1 MKNETFVSVVV
12 PCFNEA
18 KNIEKTYKTLRNA
31 FKKNFIKK
39 FQIVFI
45 DDKSNDET
53 LKKLKNIKIKDKK
66 IIILKNKINLGLG
79 GSLNKGFAKSI
90 GNYIMWMPGDNAH
103 SLKDINN
110 ILKKI
115 KMEKFDIII
124 PTNDKSKRSLVRE
137 VFSKGYTILLNI
149 IFYKKIK
156 YYNGAVVYNKKILK
170 KINRSISSKSH
181 FFLAETL
188 IRAMNIKCNY
198 CYLSCSVRKQNVSNA
213 ISIKSLISIFIDI
226 LKLKIKLL

>member
-1 MKNETFVSVVV
+1 M
-12 PCFNEA
+12 
-18 KNIEKTYKTLRNA
+18 
-31 FKKNFIKK
+31 
-39 FQIVFI
+39 
-45 DDKSNDET
+45 
-53 LKKLKNIKIKDKK
+53 
-66 IIILKNKINLGLG
+66 
-79 GSLNKGFAKSI
+79 NKGFAKSI

-181 FFLAETL
+181 FFFSW
-188 IRAMNIKCNY
+188 NIN
-198 CYLSCSVRKQNVSNA
+198 
-213 ISIKSLISIFIDI
+213 KSHEY
-226 LKLKIKLL
+226 KM